1 MELQAD
7 ILLDVCSEEEAGD
20 SIESVCDLLDG
31 RKLCRTNRVRC
42 LNPELSG
49 SKKIVD
55 LNSLDRKTN
64 VASVGNLCS
73 RNYAMDRLNH
83 LNGSKT
89 SVADISDAVN
99 SMTGVSDGGKRCDS
113 GDEDSV
119 NKGSSGRKRKRESMS
134 EMLHWI
140 LDRAENPCDP
150 AMGSMPEKSK
160 WKSYGSEEIWKQA
173 LLFREAVFL
182 KSDHPSWQGQRMHP
196 CMYDDQVGANYN
208 LRERLKTDKKSTS
221 GDGSSHA
228 GGTEGGS
235 ERSPTPHSSAEKW
248 SLDVPATVPIP
259 IGPAHQA
266 EVPEWTGM
274 AVESDSKWFGNQIWP
289 AAKVNTNLIER
300 DPIGAGRKDS
310 CGCQFQGS
318 VECIQ
323 FHVAQK
329 RAKLKL
335 ELGDTFYMWNLHK
348 TGEDVRRLWTEQEE
362 KKFKDVVK
370 ANPLSHETCFWEQ
383 LFKSFPTKSR
393 EDLVSYYFNVFL
405 LQRRG
410 YQNRNT
416 PNDINSDDDEA
427 EYGPL
432 KNAFGHN
439 TDNPRTTLLSPKKP
453 KTKGR

>member
-1 MELQAD
+1 MM
-7 ILLDVCSEEEAGD
+7 SW
-20 SIESVCDLLDG
+20 SVCDLLDG

-55 LNSLDRKTN
+55 LNSLYRKTN
-64 VASVGNLCS
+64 VATVGNLCS

-89 SVADISDAVN
+89 SIADISDAVN

-113 GDEDSV
+113 GDEDSI

-150 AMGSMPEKSK
+150 AMGSMPKKSK
-160 WKSYGSEEIWKQA
+160 WKSYGIEEIWKQA

-208 LRERLKTDKKSTS
+208 LRERLKTKKS
-221 GDGSSHA
+221 
-228 GGTEGGS
+228 
-235 ERSPTPHSSAEKW
+235 PYSSAEKC
-248 SLDVPATVPIP
+248 SLDEPATVPIP
-259 IGPAHQA
+259 IGPAYQA

-329 RAKLKL
+329 MAKLKL
-335 ELGDTFYMWNLHK
+335 ELGDAFYMWNLHK
-348 TGEDVRRLWTEQEE
+348 TGKDVRRLWTEQ
-362 KKFKDVVK
+362 
-370 ANPLSHETCFWEQ
+370 AN
-383 LFKSFPTKSR
+383 TK
-393 EDLVSYYFNVFL
+393 
-405 LQRRG
+405 RRSL
-410 YQNRNT
+410 RMW
-416 PNDINSDDDEA
+416 
-427 EYGPL
+427 
-432 KNAFGHN
+432 
-439 TDNPRTTLLSPKKP
+439 
-453 KTKGR
+453 

>member
-1 MELQAD
+1 MVKSVCV
-7 ILLDVCSEEEAGD
+7 LLDR
-20 SIESVCDLLDG
+20 
-31 RKLCRTNRVRC
+31 RKLCRTTRVRC

-49 SKKIVD
+49 SKKI
-55 LNSLDRKTN
+55 

-89 SVADISDAVN
+89 SITDISDAVN

-113 GDEDSV
+113 GDEDSI
-119 NKGSSGRKRKRESMS
+119 NKGSSGRKRKRESTL

-150 AMGSMPEKSK
+150 AMGSMPKKSK

-182 KSDHPSWQGQRMHP
+182 KIDHRSLQGQRMHP

-208 LRERLKTDKKSTS
+208 LRERLKTTS

-228 GGTEGGS
+228 GGTKGG
-235 ERSPTPHSSAEKW
+235 SSAEKW
-248 SLDVPATVPIP
+248 SLDEPATVPIP

-335 ELGDTFYMWNLHK
+335 ELGDAFYMWNLHK
-348 TGEDVRRLWTEQEE
+348 TGEDVRRE

-370 ANPLSHETCFWEQ
+370 ANPLSH
-383 LFKSFPTKSR
+383 R
-393 EDLVSYYFNVFL
+393 HVFGNKFSNRF
-405 LQRRG
+405 LQRSG
-410 YQNRNT
+410 K
-416 PNDINSDDDEA
+416 I
-427 EYGPL
+427 
-432 KNAFGHN
+432 
-439 TDNPRTTLLSPKKP
+439 
-453 KTKGR
+453 